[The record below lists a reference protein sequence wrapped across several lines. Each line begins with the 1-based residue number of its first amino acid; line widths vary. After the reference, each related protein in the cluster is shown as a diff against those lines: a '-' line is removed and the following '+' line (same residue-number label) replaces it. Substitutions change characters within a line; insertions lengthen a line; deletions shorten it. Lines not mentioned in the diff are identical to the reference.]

1 MKQDC
6 VMSRTP
12 VKKTKSSD
20 VYRSTFAFEQKIK
33 RQIEIISLCINK
45 EPSDLLTVEDLAEKF
60 NVEGVT
66 IKRDLKDL
74 RELAINIH
82 SVARKGIR
90 LDQEPS
96 DLLLK
101 QLILHYTAMHYSEQ
115 TVDRATTLL
124 ITAAGKKSLKH
135 VTLLQQCIDNS
146 VEAKI
151 RYRKNDAAENDYV
164 VQPLLIFQNDSS
176 WRLLTQSRKNFLQF
190 HISQILSVEPCT
202 EKFKKPD
209 IDSLLGL
216 HNNAWKSWIG
226 GELQTIRLRI
236 YGKWVDRIKS
246 KVLIPNQ
253 KIKKEPDGSLLFE
266 AKVNNLKEVAAWIV
280 ARGDGI
286 TVLEPEALKETVIRL
301 AQETLKNY
309 YLTTK

>member
-1 MKQDC
+1 
-6 VMSRTP
+6 MSRTP
-12 VKKTKSSD
+12 AKKNRSSD

-33 RQIEIISLCINK
+33 RQIEIISICLNK
-45 EPSDLLTVEDLAEKF
+45 DTSERLKVEDLADMFE
-60 NVEGVT
+60 VESVT

-82 SVARKGIR
+82 SVARKGVS
-90 LDQEPS
+90 LEQEPS
-96 DLLLK
+96 DQMLK

-124 ITAAGKKSLKH
+124 ITAAGKKSLEYIT
-135 VTLLQQCIDNS
+135 TLQRCIDNS
-146 VEAKI
+146 VGAKI
-151 RYRKNDAAENDYV
+151 HYRKNDASVNFYT

-176 WRLLTQSRKNFLQF
+176 WRLLTQSKKNFLQF
-190 HISQILSVEPCT
+190 HISQILSVEPLT

-209 IDSLLGL
+209 IDSVLEL
-216 HNNAWKSWIG
+216 HNYAWKSWIG

-286 TVLEPEALKETVIRL
+286 TVLEPEALKDMVIRL

-309 YLTTK
+309 ELTTK